1 MIDKYIPVNTSNSE
15 LRNSIS
21 NNQSIINALNES
33 MSITYEG
40 SSKEHFIDSII
51 KERKI
56 SKLQEKAMIDGAE
69 LYFNNKLFKIFC
81 ESLVIDTEFID
92 QNKNALKKYFGTKL
106 SEDCNYDIYKVMNEV
121 KNNSEYLANLVNEA
135 KCYGKKKSKEVAEKC
150 NEGNSE
156 DEIDNIFDD
165 IMNDQEDEELDLD
178 SEEACNI
185 IKDKVVEV
193 IASEEKANE
202 EKKKIMEEIQ
212 AAKDENNLTEASLM
226 IPDKLDETFS
236 LFNAI
241 TMHNYKSVLKGIT
254 ENGNMGE
261 YANLSESGEVS
272 VNMDMIMCESIID
285 YTRLELFNTLR
296 LKNFSKNDIYEM
308 SNNLA
313 HM

>member
-261 YANLSESGEVS
+261 YANLSESGEVR